1 MLREWPL
8 TERDDQN
15 KQYWE
20 YQDLCDYF
28 RHSILRFRRYIY
40 EESVPKTTKKIHLF
54 LSNTIACNFYA
65 SIKYMLLRQCMKVTA
80 GKKDKS
86 WANRVL
92 HLFCFL
98 GLMFDHVAGSN
109 AGRYKYSWQFD
120 Q

>member
-1 MLREWPL
+1 MIKTNNIRNIKIFAIILDVLFSGSGGIFKKKVFENNN
-8 TERDDQN
+8 N
-15 KQYWE
+15 KI
-20 YQDLCDYF
+20 D
-28 RHSILRFRRYIY
+28 
-40 EESVPKTTKKIHLF
+40 LF

-86 WANRVL
+86 WANHVL

-109 AGRYKYSWQFD
+109 AGRY
-120 Q
+120 

>member
-1 MLREWPL
+1 
-8 TERDDQN
+8 
-15 KQYWE
+15 
-20 YQDLCDYF
+20 
-28 RHSILRFRRYIY
+28 
-40 EESVPKTTKKIHLF
+40 
-54 LSNTIACNFYA
+54 
-65 SIKYMLLRQCMKVTA
+65 MKVTA

-109 AGRYKYSWQFD
+109 AGRYKYSWKFD

>member
-1 MLREWPL
+1 MIRTNNIRNIKIFVIILDVL
-8 TERDDQN
+8 FSGSGGIFKKKVFQ
-15 KQYWE
+15 KQ
-20 YQDLCDYF
+20 QKK
-28 RHSILRFRRYIY
+28 YIF
-40 EESVPKTTKKIHLF
+40 F

-65 SIKYMLLRQCMKVTA
+65 SIKYMLLRQCMRVTA

-109 AGRYKYSWQFD
+109 AGRYKYSWKFD